1 MMRLRRL
8 DLTRF
13 GHFTNHS
20 LDLGPAR
27 TGAPDFHIIYGPNE
41 AGKTTLMEAYLRLI
55 YGFPMRDGY
64 GFKHPLNTLQVGG
77 VLEIDGRATELV
89 RVKKN
94 ANSLLDSHGDPVPE
108 TALQAC
114 LGGIGQDDYRKLF
127 CLDDAT
133 IEAGGD
139 EITNSKGDIGK
150 LLFSAAAGISDLS
163 GVLDQV
169 SARAEAFYKKSAS
182 KTAFAG
188 LKRDLDAVLSDIKG
202 LDISASLYHSLQT
215 TLETAIAAEHS
226 ARAAKDAH
234 ARRLT
239 ELAALI
245 AAHPIAATLR
255 AAEADLAPIAHY
267 PAALDIDPEAL
278 VQLMNA
284 RVVLDATLAHEA
296 QAMAEADAALA
307 DLPLSPE
314 ILAKAHDI
322 QTLEASLGRME
333 GAEADLPTRISERA
347 AALSDMRA
355 KLAGTGLPAGDD
367 PTRFVLPDPVLAR
380 LDRALSAL
388 RAAETALAT
397 TKTEQRRAETTLQT
411 SAAEL
416 QAAQTAVTIPPA
428 VTEVLTHFGA
438 AQVVEDNRAAQIR
451 LTQARATAAN
461 RLRDLARGGISFAT
475 LPAAPLT
482 LRQADDLT
490 TALARSDQQL
500 ASLHD
505 ALTTTQDKAD
515 RAAARLAVLSSPDL
529 VTDTIASA
537 QRSTRDVLWAT
548 HRAALTAPTAD
559 AFAEAL
565 HRDDAATALRLAQ
578 SRDLAAL
585 TQARLAQTE
594 ALADHA
600 TARIRL
606 DQASA
611 AHTTLHATRSAAL
624 AAIGLPDLPAADLAD
639 WLRQHA
645 AARDAEHDLHSAETL
660 TAPARQAATAL
671 HAALSALPDL
681 AGHDLE
687 TAYRLALAQSQT
699 RSAQLIALQT
709 AQEAHAKDA
718 AALAA
723 RIADAETAQ
732 SACTAAAAHWQA
744 EASAALPQGT
754 PLTHLPD
761 ALPALRGLREIN
773 ETVTGLTRQI
783 DGMTRD
789 RDGFVTRLTALLPE
803 PPADA
808 LAAFRALRAALTR
821 AETAARTHAE
831 LTARRNAAETAH
843 RTAAAGLAT
852 QDAQIRQ
859 LGQAFAPSIATA
871 TLPELRAA
879 VTTAQ
884 TAITLRAT
892 IAAQTTAL
900 LTRLATPDRAQADA
914 ILAAHPLTMA
924 ESEQAQLTQDSAAL
938 AAAVDAAIIART
950 KAQEALSRVTG
961 DADVAT
967 RVARQRT
974 LEVEMQ
980 DGTLRYLEDRLSL
993 MLAER
998 ALRRYRDSHRG
1009 GMLVATETAFRTL
1022 TNGAYASLTTQA
1034 EGQTEALVAI
1044 QSAGGAAKQARE
1056 MSKGTKFQL
1065 YLALRAAAYEQ
1076 VAAGGTVLPFFCDDI
1091 FETFDEGR
1099 TTAACGLLSQIG
1111 QRGQAIYLTHH
1122 KHVVDIARALCGDAV
1137 QVHQVTG

>member
-27 TGAPDFHIIYGPNE
+27 AGAPDFHILYGPNE

-77 VLEIDGRATELV
+77 VLEIDGRPTDLM

-108 TALQAC
+108 TVVQAC

-169 SARAEAFYKKSAS
+169 SANAEGFYKKGAS

-188 LKRDLDAVLSDIKG
+188 LKRDLDGVMSEIKG
-202 LDISASLYHSLQT
+202 LDISASLYHGLQT
-215 TLETAIAAEHS
+215 ALEAAIAAENA
-226 ARAAKDAH
+226 ARVAKDGH

-245 AAHPIAATLR
+245 AAHPIAAALR
-255 AAEADLAPIAHY
+255 TAETALAPIAHY

-278 VQLMNA
+278 VDLMTA
-284 RVVLDATLAHEA
+284 RVDLEAAVAHET
-296 QAMAEADAALA
+296 QAMANADAAMA
-307 DLPLSPE
+307 DLALSPD
-314 ILAKAHDI
+314 ILAQAPAILALD
-322 QTLEASLGRME
+322 AALGRME
-333 GAEADLPTRISERA
+333 GAVADLPTRIGERA
-347 AALSDMRA
+347 AVLSDMRA
-355 KLAGTGLPAGDD
+355 KLAGTGLASGDD
-367 PTRFVLPDPVLAR
+367 PTRFVLPEAVLAR
-380 LDRALSAL
+380 LDRALAGW
-388 RAAETALAT
+388 RGAETALAT
-397 TKTEQRRAETTLQT
+397 ARTEQRRAEVTLQT
-411 SAAEL
+411 SATALE
-416 QAAQTAVTIPPA
+416 AAQAAVTIPA
-428 VTEVLTHFGA
+428 DVTKVLARFDA
-438 AQVVEDNRAAQIR
+438 ARVIEDNRAALAR
-451 LTQARATAAN
+451 LSQARATAAD
-461 RLRDLARGGISFAT
+461 RLRDLARGGVSFAS
-475 LPAAPLT
+475 LPAATLT
-482 LRQADDLT
+482 LRQADDLA
-490 TALARSDQQL
+490 TALVKSDQQL
-500 ASLHD
+500 ATLLE
-505 ALTTTQDKAD
+505 ALATAQAKAD
-515 RAAARLAVLSSPDL
+515 RAAARVAVLSSPDL
-529 VTDTIASA
+529 VTDSVASA
-537 QRSTRDVLWAT
+537 QRATRDALWAT
-548 HRAALTAPTAD
+548 HRASLTAPSAD
-559 AFAEAL
+559 AFADAL
-565 HRDDAATALRLAQ
+565 HKDDGTTALRLAQ
-578 SRDLAAL
+578 SRDLATL
-585 TQARLAQTE
+585 TETRLAASE
-594 ALADHA
+594 ALADCA
-600 TARIRL
+600 AAQTRL
-606 DQASA
+606 DQARA
-611 AHTTLHATRSAAL
+611 AHAALHATRSAAL
-624 AAIGLPDLPAADLAD
+624 AATGLPDLTAADLAD

-645 AARDAEHDLHSAETL
+645 AARDAGRDLASLETV
-660 TAPARQAATAL
+660 TAPARHAADAL
-671 HAALSALPDL
+671 HAALSALPALD
-681 AGHDLE
+681 GCDLE
-687 TAYRLALAQSQT
+687 TAYRLCFTQSQA
-699 RSAQLIALQT
+699 RIAQLTKLQA
-709 AQEAHAKDA
+709 AQDAQAKDA
-718 AALAA
+718 AALIARKSDTEAA
-723 RIADAETAQ
+723 QA
-732 SACTAAAAHWQA
+732 ACTAAAAQWQG
-744 EASAALPQGT
+744 EAAAALPEGT
-754 PLTHLPD
+754 PLGALAD

-773 ETVTGLTRQI
+773 ETVTGLSRQI
-783 DGMTRD
+783 DGMIRD
-789 RDGFVTRLTALLPE
+789 RDSFVARLTALLPE

-808 LAAFRALRAALTR
+808 LAAFRSLRAALTR
-821 AETAARTHAE
+821 AEAAARAHAD
-831 LTARRNAAETAH
+831 LCARREAAKSAQ
-843 RTAAAGLAT
+843 RAAAARLET

-859 LGQAFAPSIATA
+859 LGQAFDASIPTA
-871 TLPELRAA
+871 SLPDLRAA

-884 TAITLRAT
+884 AAITLRAT
-892 IAAQTTAL
+892 LADQTTAL
-900 LTRLATPDRAQADA
+900 LTRLGTPDRAQADA
-914 ILAAHPLTMA
+914 MLAAHPLTMA
-924 ESEQAQLTQDSAAL
+924 ESELAQRASDSAAL
-938 AAAVDAAIIART
+938 AAAVETAIIART

-974 LEVEMQ
+974 IEMELQ

-993 MLAER
+993 VLAER

-1034 EGQTEALVAI
+1034 EGQTETLLAI

-1122 KHVVDIARALCGDAV
+1122 KHVVDLARALCGDGV
-1137 QVHQVTG
+1137 QVHQVPA